1 MASLIANEFSEAT
14 NDLHLSALMAVGF
27 VLFVVTLIVNA
38 IARWLVWRRG
48 GRRARDDRRAAAHDS
63 ATRAACARAR
73 APARHERRHG
83 RAHLRSPRPSRSS
96 RSSSSSRYLLKQ
108 GAGALSLDFFTNMP
122 KPVGEAGGGM
132 ANAIVGTLI
141 LIGIASVG
149 RTAGRHRRGT
159 VSRRAAAGRKLAN
172 VVRFLADVL
181 NGLPSIV
188 MGIFAWQFLVRPFG
202 HFSALAG
209 GAAIGAMMI
218 PLVTRTTE
226 EMVRTVPQSLREAA
240 LALGY
245 PRWRTS
251 LQIVLR
257 TALGGIVTGVLVAV
271 ARVAGETA
279 PLLFTAFGNQFWSTN
294 LTQPIAALPLQI
306 FVYAISPYDD
316 WHAQAWAGALV
327 LIGLV
332 LVISVVARF
341 VARSRHGAG
350 K

>member
-1 MASLIANEFSEAT
+1 VT
-14 NDLHLSALMAVGF
+14 AVG
-27 VLFVVTLIVNA
+27 LQA
-38 IARWLVWRRG
+38 GARPRPRMRGLAGRRG
-48 GRRARDDRRAAAHDS
+48 TSLLMIGLTCAAA
-63 ATRAACARAR
+63 ALAIVPLVAIL
-73 APARHERRHG
+73 G
-83 RAHLRSPRPSRSS
+83 
-96 RSSSSSRYLLKQ
+96 YLLRQ
-108 GAGALSLDFFTNMP
+108 GAATLSLDFFTNMP
-122 KPVGEAGGGM
+122 RPVGEPGGGM

-141 LIGIASVG
+141 LIGIASAVG
-149 RTAGRHRRGT
+149 LPVGIGAGLYLAEHGRG
-159 VSRRAAAGRKLAN
+159 RLAN

-279 PLLFTAFGNQFWSTN
+279 PLLFTAFGNQFWSTDV
-294 LTQPIAALPLQI
+294 TQPIAALPLQV
-306 FVYAISPYDD
+306 FVYAISPYDE
-316 WHAQAWAGALV
+316 WHAHAWAGALV
-327 LIGLV
+327 LISLV
-332 LVISVVARF
+332 LVISILARVA
-341 VARSRHGAG
+341 VRSRHGRAND
-350 K
+350 

>member
-1 MASLIANEFSEAT
+1 MSATAST
-14 NDLHLSALMAVGF
+14 HGAL
-27 VLFVVTLIVNA
+27 
-38 IARWLVWRRG
+38 ARPRARGLARRRG
-48 GRRARDDRRAAAHDS
+48 VSIVMVALTCLAAAL
-63 ATRAACARAR
+63 AVV
-73 APARHERRHG
+73 P
-83 RAHLRSPRPSRSS
+83 LVVILL
-96 RSSSSSRYLLKQ
+96 YLVKQ
-108 GAGALSLDFFTNMP
+108 GAGALSIDFFTQMP
-122 KPVGEAGGGM
+122 KPVGETGGGM
-132 ANAIVGTLI
+132 ANAILGTLM
-141 LIGIASVG
+141 LIAIASAVG
-149 RTAGRHRRGT
+149 LPVGIGAGLYLAEQRG
-159 VSRRAAAGRKLAN
+159 AKLAN
-172 VVRFLADVL
+172 LVRFLADVL

-226 EMVRTVPQSLREAA
+226 EMVRTVPPSLREAA

-294 LTQPIAALPLQI
+294 VTRPIAALPLQI
-306 FVYAISPYDD
+306 FTYAISPYDE

-332 LVISVVARF
+332 LLISLIARF
-341 VARSRHGAG
+341 ATRGRHAG
-350 K
+350 GHD

>member
-1 MASLIANEFSEAT
+1 MIALTCIAAALAIVPLIAI
-14 NDLHLSALMAVGF
+14 LL
-27 VLFVVTLIVNA
+27 
-38 IARWLVWRRG
+38 
-48 GRRARDDRRAAAHDS
+48 
-63 ATRAACARAR
+63 
-73 APARHERRHG
+73 
-83 RAHLRSPRPSRSS
+83 
-96 RSSSSSRYLLKQ
+96 YLLKQ
-108 GAGALSLDFFTNMP
+108 GASALSLDFFTNMP
-122 KPVGEAGGGM
+122 KPVGDPGGGM

-141 LIGIASVG
+141 LISIASAVG
-149 RTAGRHRRGT
+149 LPVGIGAGLYLAERRGT
-159 VSRRAAAGRKLAN
+159 RLAN
-172 VVRFLADVL
+172 LVRFLADVL

-209 GAAIGAMMI
+209 GVAIGAMMI

-226 EMVRTVPQSLREAA
+226 EMVRTVPQALREAA

-279 PLLFTAFGNQFWSTN
+279 PLLFTAFGNQFWSTKVN
-294 LTQPIAALPLQI
+294 QPIAALPLQV
-306 FVYAISPYDD
+306 FTYAISPYDE

-332 LVISVVARF
+332 LVISVIAR
-341 VARSRHGAG
+341 VVTRARVSGGHD
-350 K
+350 

>member
-1 MASLIANEFSEAT
+1 MIGLT
-14 NDLHLSALMAVGF
+14 C
-27 VLFVVTLIVNA
+27 
-38 IARWLVWRRG
+38 
-48 GRRARDDRRAAAHDS
+48 AAA
-63 ATRAACARAR
+63 ALAIVPLVAILA
-73 APARHERRHG
+73 
-83 RAHLRSPRPSRSS
+83 
-96 RSSSSSRYLLKQ
+96 YLLRQ
-108 GAGALSLDFFTNMP
+108 GASTLSIDFFTNMP
-122 KPVGEAGGGM
+122 RPVGEPGGGM

-141 LIGIASVG
+141 LIGIASAVGLPVGIGAGLYLAERG
-149 RTAGRHRRGT
+149 RTR
-159 VSRRAAAGRKLAN
+159 LAN
-172 VVRFLADVL
+172 LVRFLADVL

-257 TALGGIVTGVLVAV
+257 TALSGIVTGVLVAV

-279 PLLFTAFGNQFWSTN
+279 PLLFTAFGNQFWSTDV
-294 LTQPIAALPLQI
+294 TQPIAALPLQV
-306 FVYAISPYDD
+306 FVYAISPYDE
-316 WHAQAWAGALV
+316 WHAHAWAGALV
-327 LIGLV
+327 LISLV
-332 LVISVVARF
+332 LVISVLARF
-341 VARSRHGAG
+341 AVRSRHGRAND
-350 K
+350 

>member
-1 MASLIANEFSEAT
+1 MT
-14 NDLHLSALMAVGF
+14 AVTPMHG
-27 VLFVVTLIVNA
+27 
-38 IARWLVWRRG
+38 
-48 GRRARDDRRAAAHDS
+48 
-63 ATRAACARAR
+63 ARAR
-73 APARHERRHG
+73 PRASSLARRRG
-83 RAHLRSPRPSRSS
+83 VSIVMVTLTCTAAALAVVPLVVILA
-96 RSSSSSRYLLKQ
+96 YLVKQ
-108 GAGALSLDFFTNMP
+108 GAGSLSVDFFTHMP
-122 KPVGEAGGGM
+122 KPPGEPGGGM
-132 ANAIVGTLI
+132 ANAIVGTLL
-141 LIGIASVG
+141 LIGIASSVG
-149 RTAGRHRRGT
+149 RPVGIGAGLYLAEQRGA
-159 VSRRAAAGRKLAN
+159 RLAN

-188 MGIFAWQFLVRPFG
+188 MGIFAWQFLVRPYG

-226 EMVRTVPQSLREAA
+226 EMVRTVPQSLHEAA

-279 PLLFTAFGNQFWSTN
+279 PLLFTALGNQFWSTN

-306 FVYAISPYDD
+306 YTNAISAYDD
-316 WHAQAWAGALV
+316 LHAQAWAGALV

-332 LVISVVARF
+332 LVISIIARF
-341 VARSRHGAG
+341 VTRGRQAG
-350 K
+350 GHD

>member
-1 MASLIANEFSEAT
+1 MTIGAMPKVR
-14 NDLHLSALMAVGF
+14 DQ
-27 VLFVVTLIVNA
+27 
-38 IARWLVWRRG
+38 ARWRPTHLRRRRG
-48 GRRARDDRRAAAHDS
+48 TSIVMIALTCLAAAV
-63 ATRAACARAR
+63 AVV
-73 APARHERRHG
+73 PLLVILG
-83 RAHLRSPRPSRSS
+83 
-96 RSSSSSRYLLKQ
+96 YLLKE
-108 GAGALSLDFFTNMP
+108 GASALSLDFFTRMP
-122 KPVGEAGGGM
+122 VPVGESGGGM
-132 ANAIVGTLI
+132 ANAIIGTLL
-141 LIGIASVG
+141 LIAIACAVGLPVGIG
-149 RTAGRHRRGT
+149 AGLYLAEQKG
-159 VSRRAAAGRKLAN
+159 AKLAEL
-172 VVRFLADVL
+172 VRFLADVL

-188 MGIFAWQFLVRPFG
+188 MGIFAWQFLVRPIG

-257 TALGGIVTGVLVAV
+257 TAMGGIVTGVLVAV

-279 PLLFTAFGNQFWSTN
+279 PLLFTAFGNQFWSTD

-306 FVYAISPYDD
+306 FTYAISPYDE

-327 LIGLV
+327 LIALV
-332 LVISVVARF
+332 LMISLIARL
-341 VARSRHGAG
+341 ATRSRHGG
-350 K
+350 GHD